1 MAEKFIPAV
10 EGYTMDEMPAEFQR
24 EEALSMI
31 GVGYNANALRD
42 SMEFAEDEAPVTGGG
57 MNTPWFHLNYLAKKA
72 ITVVTQKT
80 TIDEILGRTPEGSWA
95 HESITKQFREL
106 TGRSAPY
113 EDYAETTTPR
123 VNRAYSYVTRDV
135 IRLAAGTIV
144 TELESRQAAMVPGQ
158 YSPNQDKREAIA
170 LLFKLDRD
178 AIGFYGYRLNDKRCW
193 GLLNDPRLFP
203 FESVATGASNSTK
216 WEKKTFHEITR
227 DLMTAVGKVQKQLK
241 ANFVPATSAFK
252 LVLPNGVDTYLGVVP
267 ECGGVTVREWIK
279 NQWKKCEI
287 VVTPV
292 FEDALGGENV
302 FYVIVDQVGV
312 AAAAEQIV
320 PASAFLVGNM
330 KREAGHSELWSM
342 ATCGT
347 MVLQPLGVGRFF
359 GI

>member
-1 MAEKFIPAV
+1 
-10 EGYTMDEMPAEFQR
+10 MDEMPAEFQR
-24 EEALSMI
+24 EEALQMLGI
-31 GVGYNANALRD
+31 GYNAKALAEC
-42 SMEFAEDEAPVTGGG
+42 MAYAEDEAPVTGGG

-72 ITVVTQKT
+72 ITVLTQKT
-80 TIDEILGRTPEGSWA
+80 TADEILGRTPEGSWA
-95 HESITKQFREL
+95 HESVTKQFREL
-106 TGRSAPY
+106 TGRTAPY

-144 TELESRQAAMVPGQ
+144 TELESRQAAMIPGQ
-158 YSPNQDKREAIA
+158 YSPSQDKREAIA

-178 AIGFYGYRLNDKRCW
+178 AIAFYGYHLNGRRCW
-193 GLLNDPRLFP
+193 GLLNDPNLLP
-203 FESVATGASNSTK
+203 FESVASVTVGGSTSTK
-216 WEKKTFHEITR
+216 WADKDFHQITR

-252 LVLPNGVDTYLGVVP
+252 LVLPNGVDTYLGTVP

-279 NQWKKCEI
+279 NQWKNCEI

-302 FYVIVDQVGV
+302 FYIVVEKLGT

-320 PASAFLVGNM
+320 PASGFLVGNM
-330 KREAGHSELWSM
+330 RREAGHSELWSM